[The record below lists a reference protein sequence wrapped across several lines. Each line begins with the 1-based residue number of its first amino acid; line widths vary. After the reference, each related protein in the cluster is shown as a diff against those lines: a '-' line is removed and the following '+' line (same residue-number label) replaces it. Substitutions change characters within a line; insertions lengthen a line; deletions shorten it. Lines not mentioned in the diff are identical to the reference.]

1 LIKDQV
7 TRRIIHRGRC
17 VGGLYPLISSLVSS
31 NQSQKHAFAV
41 SKPSYSKWHSRLG
54 HPSLAIV
61 TRIIS
66 KNKLPFVRESTIES
80 VCDSCQRAKSH

>member
-7 TRRIIHRGRC
+7 MRRIIHRGRC

-41 SKPSYSKWHSRLG
+41 SKPSYYKWHSRLG
-54 HPSLAIV
+54 RPSL
-61 TRIIS
+61 
-66 KNKLPFVRESTIES
+66 PFFFTPNTVGKAPTASFS
-80 VCDSCQRAKSH
+80 YMVPK